1 VAGCAAVGYGNIF
14 FGNAGAKVYGVDI
27 KTGQERWRTEVGGP
41 ISSSPTLTDSHL
53 LYIGS
58 ADRCLY
64 VLDVESGVER
74 WKFKTEG
81 AVNSAAVVHG
91 EVVFFGSD
99 DGHLYAVA

>member
-1 VAGCAAVGYGNIF
+1 
-14 FGNAGAKVYGVDI
+14 
-27 KTGQERWRTEVGGP
+27 
-41 ISSSPTLTDSHL
+41 
-53 LYIGS
+53 
-58 ADRCLY
+58 